1 MSNTKSAESTLS
13 EPIFNRQAL
22 VRLILPLLAEQFL
35 SVSMGMADTLMVS
48 GVGEA
53 AVSSVSLVDSLNI
66 LIIQILSALAT
77 GGAVISSQYLGRRD
91 GEKAA
96 KSAAQLYTVLA
107 VSTIAVMLVI
117 LVLSRPILRIV
128 FGRIDDDVMRFSQT
142 YFLISAISYP
152 FIGFYNAGAAL
163 FRAQGN
169 SRISMLASL
178 VMNIINICFNA
189 LFIYGLGMGVL
200 GAALATLLGRVFA
213 AAWVFWQQQQ
223 IENPLCIRHIA
234 DMKPDGDLIRRI
246 LGIGIPSGLENGMFQ
261 IGKLCVSSLTSTLG
275 TSAIAAN
282 AVANTISGI
291 ANIPGSTM
299 GLAMIPVVSRC
310 LGAGDKKQAKHYA
323 KMFIL
328 MAMLGLFCT
337 NACLFFTIPYIA
349 RLFSLSDTALNMCVT
364 VMHWFSLFSV
374 VCWAT
379 SFTLPNALRSGGD
392 ARYTMTVSIFSMW
405 LFRVILSYI
414 FVLKLNM
421 GLTAPRSPY
430 RHLELCGI
438 ALAHILNNIKKRRRA
453 GRYLLRFCAVFYFY
467 VIMNDL
473 QDVPLHGGQEQ
484 LFRLGTVGGLAQH
497 PHQFDCGGFGGHIV
511 RFQYTGQGFG
521 RAANF
526 VHGKV
531 AALMRYL
538 GGEHSQVPRA
548 APVPHGGKHGTI
560 IPAGQAAHAKAFQH
574 QGAVTAL

>member
-128 FGRIDDDVMRFSQT
+128 FGRIDDDVMSFSQT

-178 VMNIINICFNA
+178 VMNIINI
-189 LFIYGLGMGVL
+189 
-200 GAALATLLGRVFA
+200 
-213 AAWVFWQQQQ
+213 
-223 IENPLCIRHIA
+223 
-234 DMKPDGDLIRRI
+234 GDLIRRI

-310 LGAGDKKQAKHYA
+310 LGAGDKKQAKYYA

-421 GLTAPRSPY
+421 GLTGVWFGMFIDWICRSVFFM
-430 RHLELCGI
+430 I
-438 ALAHILNNIKKRRRA
+438 
-453 GRYLLRFCAVFYFY
+453 RFVSNKWMDHN
-467 VIMNDL
+467 VI
-473 QDVPLHGGQEQ
+473 
-484 LFRLGTVGGLAQH
+484 
-497 PHQFDCGGFGGHIV
+497 
-511 RFQYTGQGFG
+511 
-521 RAANF
+521 
-526 VHGKV
+526 
-531 AALMRYL
+531 
-538 GGEHSQVPRA
+538 
-548 APVPHGGKHGTI
+548 
-560 IPAGQAAHAKAFQH
+560 
-574 QGAVTAL
+574 

>member
-128 FGRIDDDVMRFSQT
+128 FGRIDDDVMSFSQT

-310 LGAGDKKQAKHYA
+310 LGAGDKNRPS
-323 KMFIL
+323 I
-328 MAMLGLFCT
+328 T
-337 NACLFFTIPYIA
+337 PRCL
-349 RLFSLSDTALNMCVT
+349 S
-364 VMHWFSLFSV
+364 
-374 VCWAT
+374 
-379 SFTLPNALRSGGD
+379 
-392 ARYTMTVSIFSMW
+392 
-405 LFRVILSYI
+405 
-414 FVLKLNM
+414 
-421 GLTAPRSPY
+421 
-430 RHLELCGI
+430 
-438 ALAHILNNIKKRRRA
+438 
-453 GRYLLRFCAVFYFY
+453 
-467 VIMNDL
+467 
-473 QDVPLHGGQEQ
+473 
-484 LFRLGTVGGLAQH
+484 
-497 PHQFDCGGFGGHIV
+497 
-511 RFQYTGQGFG
+511 
-521 RAANF
+521 
-526 VHGKV
+526 
-531 AALMRYL
+531 
-538 GGEHSQVPRA
+538 
-548 APVPHGGKHGTI
+548 
-560 IPAGQAAHAKAFQH
+560 
-574 QGAVTAL
+574 